1 MEVKTITD
9 ITNCLANGDSGDIT
23 KVVNTEIIKFSQPF
37 AKQVSMN
44 GTAGVLKQQN
54 EKLIKQ
60 REEAVIV
67 RQGLLNSLNDEAAKH
82 NANVKIKINRLLAG
96 LGLEL
101 PYGAGD
107 NQSMY
112 SSLL

>member
-1 MEVKTITD
+1 M
-9 ITNCLANGDSGDIT
+9 SGT
-23 KVVNTEIIKFSQPF
+23 V
-37 AKQVSMN
+37 
-44 GTAGVLKQQN
+44 GVLKQQN

-60 REEAVIV
+60 REEGAIV

-82 NANVKIKINRLLAG
+82 NANVKIKINGLLAG